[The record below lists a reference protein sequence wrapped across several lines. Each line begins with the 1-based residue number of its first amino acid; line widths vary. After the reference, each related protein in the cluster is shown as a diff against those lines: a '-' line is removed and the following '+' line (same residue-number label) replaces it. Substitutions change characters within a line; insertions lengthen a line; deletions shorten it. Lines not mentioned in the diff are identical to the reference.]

1 MSVDFNV
8 GGYNKNRMGHA
19 ERKIKMKKYS
29 WILCL
34 LLMVGLVACKGEE
47 KKSEEAGPYVSAG
60 VNQDYIKQ
68 SIPDFTPQDAALIS
82 SRLTDEAV
90 KVKGLEGKEG
100 KELTEIREQLFR
112 EKQEEIFK
120 GYDFSQEEIDAIAK
134 ESYLGYV
141 MDNVS
146 YTEEGHHKL
155 EVRQEDLQRAK
166 EQEAEQKQK
175 EEEGFHVYADFP
187 FEKIQSKI
195 PEFTLEESEVLSWR
209 LTDELEK
216 MEDLQ
221 GKQGKELTELREKIL
236 KDKEKELFK
245 GLSYYNQEEKDFICS
260 QSSIGYKV
268 DGTEYR
274 E

>member
-8 GGYNKNRMGHA
+8 GGYNKNRMGHE

-82 SRLTDEAV
+82 SRLIDEAC

-221 GKQGKELTELREKIL
+221 GKEGKELTEVREQIL
-236 KDKEKELFK
+236 KDKRKELFK
-245 GLSYYNQEEKDFICS
+245 GLSYYSQEEMDFICS
-260 QSSIGYKV
+260 QSSIHYKV

>member
-1 MSVDFNV
+1 MEWKLK
-8 GGYNKNRMGHA
+8 G
-19 ERKIKMKKYS
+19 KIDMKKYS

-34 LLMVGLVACKGEE
+34 LLLVGLVSCKGED

-82 SRLTDEAV
+82 SRLTEEAS
-90 KVKGLEGKEG
+90 KVKDLESKEG
-100 KELTEIREQLFR
+100 KELTEIREKLFK

-120 GYDFSQEEIDAIAK
+120 GYNFSQEEMKAIAK

-146 YTEEGHHKL
+146 YTEKGHHKL
-155 EVRQEDLQRAK
+155 EVSKEDLQRA
-166 EQEAEQKQK
+166 QEQKADQEQK

-216 MEDLQ
+216 MDDLQ

-260 QSSIGYKV
+260 QSSIGYKI